1 MDNLVHRLI
10 AGILAF
16 ILITGCVA
24 SRQESGAL
32 TGAVVGAAVGSTVG
46 RGKGRALAIW
56 LGALVGASIG
66 SAIGQHMDDHDR
78 LKTAN
83 VLETQRTNVSTTW
96 VNPDTSNSYTVTPVK
111 TYTMSS
117 GTPCREFT
125 LDAKIGGKIEEI
137 YGTACRQADGSWK
150 VIE

>member
-1 MDNLVHRLI
+1 MKSFMH
-10 AGILAF
+10 ILMTVLLTVV
-16 ILITGCVA
+16 LITGCVA
-24 SRQESGAL
+24 NRQEAGAL

-46 RGKGRALAIW
+46 RGHGRALAVW
-56 LGALVGASIG
+56 LGAVVGASIG
-66 SAIGQHMDDHDR
+66 SAIGQHMDEHDR

-83 VLETQRTNVSTTW
+83 VLETQRTNTSTSW
-96 VNPDTSNSYTVTPVK
+96 VNPDTRNSYTVTPVR
-111 TYTMSS
+111 TYSMPS

-125 LDAKIGGKIEEI
+125 LDATIGGKVEEI